1 MCVFLD
7 AGVPDASISMDA
19 GPRDGGVPSL
29 DTPPLMVVDAG
40 PPTDSPIIIPP
51 PDAFISSDAHI
62 QDASMRLD
70 SPFVDAGPPLIDAGL
85 DVHISPHQDAG
96 LDALGDAIG
105 FCGDGVCA
113 FGSENCVTCEAD
125 CRCPVGSFCNPGL
138 QACVPVADGG
148 FADGAPG
155 NDAFVESDAPVGND
169 AAFGGD
175 AEVADRDGDLAP
187 GEDAVV
193 SPDASLNDGG
203 APDAGPQDQRD
214 GGRMDAGPSLPGL
227 PPPGGIAGGAC
238 GNCRAAPSAPSPF
251 VVWSILALLSLG
263 WWRHKRRK

>member
-85 DVHISPHQDAG
+85 DVHISPHRDAG

-113 FGSENCVTCEAD
+113 FG
-125 CRCPVGSFCNPGL
+125 
-138 QACVPVADGG
+138 
-148 FADGAPG
+148 
-155 NDAFVESDAPVGND
+155 
-169 AAFGGD
+169 
-175 AEVADRDGDLAP
+175 
-187 GEDAVV
+187 
-193 SPDASLNDGG
+193 
-203 APDAGPQDQRD
+203 
-214 GGRMDAGPSLPGL
+214 
-227 PPPGGIAGGAC
+227 
-238 GNCRAAPSAPSPF
+238 
-251 VVWSILALLSLG
+251 
-263 WWRHKRRK
+263 